1 MSDLQQ
7 VVPAA
12 LSSAAEVTPDWLTD
26 VLRRHESLAG
36 ARVTG
41 VTVESSS
48 ETLLSTIATLS
59 LTYARAAPAGAPTR
73 LFLKMSKD
81 ESRAY
86 AARKEVEFYRTI
98 APAMA
103 DPPTTWTRYGE
114 TTDWLSS
121 SRSARRCRKPQPDC
135 RPSSGGAISSASCWP
150 MRISTARN

>member
-1 MSDLQQ
+1 MPDLQQ
-7 VVPAA
+7 VGPAA

-86 AARKEVEFYRTI
+86 AARKEVEFSRAS
-98 APAMA
+98 APAMPA
-103 DPPTTWTRYGE
+103 PPAKGPRCGE
-114 TTDWLSS
+114 TPDWLSS
-121 SRSARRCRKPQPDC
+121 GRWARRCRKPQPDC
-135 RPSSGGAISSASCWP
+135 RPSS
-150 MRISTARN
+150 